1 MQLVN
6 FPEALLLPWHE
17 AMEACMTCLR
27 SPNTDREVTLSHS
40 GEKLGDG
47 EEADTTIPRP
57 RPPSGPRARI
67 GGRNGIF
74 VFLLLK

>member
-17 AMEACMTCLR
+17 AMDACVTCLR

-47 EEADTTIPRP
+47 EDTSEVDPI
-57 RPPSGPRARI
+57 SLLRARL
-67 GGRNGIF
+67 GGRNRIL
-74 VFLLLK
+74 VFSLLK